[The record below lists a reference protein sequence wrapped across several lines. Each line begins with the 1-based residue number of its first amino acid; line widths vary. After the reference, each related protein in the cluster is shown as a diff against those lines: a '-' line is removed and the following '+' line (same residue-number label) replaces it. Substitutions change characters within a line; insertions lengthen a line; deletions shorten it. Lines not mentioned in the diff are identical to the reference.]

1 MLGKWRRVV
10 NLVGPED
17 WRDILEKLVVDSFHL
32 ASFLDGLPLPPD
44 AACLDLGAGAG
55 LPGLP
60 LRMIRKDGRHVL
72 VEAREKRAMF
82 LRAFLAANP
91 LPGTVVYHGRAQDR
105 LREAEKEGGAAFIL
119 SRAFMPWEK
128 VLELAGPHMRSRG
141 FCVFLS
147 SAPLPSKFPPTLCGT
162 LPRTPPPEPA
172 GGGRETGRTAGGW
185 TASAEAGYT
194 VDNSTRYFWALQKI

>member
-10 NLVGPED
+10 NLVGPGD
-17 WRDILEKLVVDSFHL
+17 WREILEKLVVDSFHL

-44 AACLDLGAGAG
+44 APCLDLGAGAG

-60 LRMIRKDGRHVL
+60 LRMIRKNGRHVL

-91 LPGTVVYHGRAQDR
+91 LPGTSVYHGQAQAC
-105 LREAEKEGGAAFIL
+105 LREAEKDGGAAFVL

-128 VLELAGPHMRSRG
+128 VLDLVSPHMRNGG

-147 SAPLPSKFPPTLCGT
+147 SAAFPAKPRPALSRAHA
-162 LPRTPPPEPA
+162 RTPPPDSV
-172 GGGRETGRTAGGW
+172 GGGEENGRTASGW
-185 TASAEAGYT
+185 MASAAASYT